1 MPEWHK
7 IPDEELIALA
17 QKGNREAFEEIYNRY
32 GEAIYRYLYGHI
44 SHAQDA
50 EDMTADVFMNLWRTL
65 GQYREKDRVPFYVY
79 LYRIARNRLVDYFRQ
94 QKGRQGETDT
104 PDIGEISS
112 APRPPSVMVAG
123 MDIADLHH
131 YLLKL
136 PPDYRTVLVLRFLND
151 LSYEETAQVMGK
163 SYAAVRVLQHRALA
177 ALRALMERG
186 EG

>member
-1 MPEWHK
+1 MPDWQK
-7 IPDEELIALA
+7 VGDRELIVFA
-17 QKGNREAFEEIYNRY
+17 QNGNREAFTEIYNRY
-32 GEAIYRYLYGHI
+32 GEAIYRYLYAHV
-44 SHAQDA
+44 SHEQDA
-50 EDMTADVFMNLWRTL
+50 EDLTADVFLNLWRTL
-65 GQYREKDRVPFYVY
+65 PQYQENEKVPFYVF
-79 LYRIARNRLVDYFRQ
+79 LYRIARNRLVDHYRRQ
-94 QKGRQGETDT
+94 KTRN
-104 PDIGEISS
+104 GEIESAEPGEENS
-112 APRPPSVMVAG
+112 APSASPLVIAG
-123 MDIADLHH
+123 MDVADLHH